1 MTQKLSYKDQIHYG
15 NLAKDLRKSHGLSF
29 IDACDVIVTQYDL
42 PISAKTL
49 LNTYAALNNIGTQ
62 LQEEMQT
69 EQDEP
74 IYDRDTVI
82 CELEKELDACK
93 KKLYKEENKN
103 EVIKYAIEKSVK
115 SIPRGSFHKAYVPD
129 TNSSLRPEIAMLDLS
144 DIHLGKKVDSRD
156 VGKVSY
162 YSRSVF
168 EEQCKRLTAAI
179 QKTVA
184 IQRAG
189 GVNLKHL
196 YINCLGDLIDGEMIY
211 GGHQSEIYTTTTG
224 QIFDL
229 GEYFLQT
236 VFAPLSHT
244 FETITIMAVDGNHGR
259 VGKKREGYDRK
270 TNFDNHLVRYWQH
283 RLFEHR
289 DIFTLHI
296 SESPYMI
303 YSLLGKLHL
312 LAHGNNTGN
321 GRWPMSGMERF
332 LTGISFLN
340 RVVIDYLHLAHYHR
354 DMKFGF
360 NFSEIL
366 VNGSWIG
373 PSEYSVGKL
382 SAGDYASQRF
392 YGLND
397 DHITWTYQLYI
408 DEHIHRGLIDD
419 NRTHELVVYTPIS
432 EQPNELN
439 VRSASFNPQ
448 PSKVVEL
455 RKSMGA

>member
-1 MTQKLSYKDQIHYG
+1 MNRNKLSYKDQIHYG
-15 NLAKDLRKSHGLSF
+15 TLAKTLMKSTGSSF
-29 IDACDVIVTQYDL
+29 IDACSAIVSKYNL
-42 PISAKTL
+42 SISAKTL
-49 LNTYAALNNIGTQ
+49 SNTYAALNQMNSIK
-62 LQEEMQT
+62 EELPDNVDDT
-69 EQDEP
+69 F
-74 IYDRDTVI
+74 YDRDTVI
-82 CELEKELDACK
+82 CELEKEVDKYK

-103 EVIKYAIEKSVK
+103 EVIKYAIDKSVK
-115 SIPRGSFHKAYVPD
+115 SITKGSFNKAVIKCSGY
-129 TNSSLRPEIAMLDLS
+129 NNKQEIAMLDLS
-144 DIHLGKKVDSRD
+144 DIHLGKKIDSRD
-156 VGKVSY
+156 VSKICH

-168 EEQCKRLTAAI
+168 EGQCNKLI
-179 QKTVA
+179 ESIKKVVS
-184 IQRAG
+184 IQRDG

-236 VFAPLSHT
+236 VFAPLSHI
-244 FETITIMAVDGNHGR
+244 FETITIMSVDGNHGR

-270 TNFDNHLVRYWQH
+270 TNFDSHLVHYWQQ

-289 DIFTLHI
+289 DIFTLNI

-312 LAHGNNTGN
+312 LAHGNNSGG
-321 GRWPMSGMERF
+321 GRWPMLSMERF
-332 LTGISFLN
+332 LTGVSFLN
-340 RVVIDYLHLAHYHR
+340 RTVIDYVHLAHYHR
-354 DMKFGF
+354 DMKLSF

-392 YGLND
+392 YGLNE
-397 DHITWTYQLYI
+397 DHITWTYQLYLDDHVKNNI
-408 DEHIHRGLIDD
+408 IPKDLPNDLII
-419 NRTHELVVYTPIS
+419 YTPTS
-432 EQPNELN
+432 DQLEKLN
-439 VRSASFNPQ
+439 IRASDF
-448 PSKVVEL
+448 VL
-455 RKSMGA
+455 